1 MLLITHSLGLGSV
14 WVELA
19 PVMRIVKEVLAENG
33 VKEDTAVAVLP
44 IGRPRRGT
52 AKNNRPDEKKN
63 RGIGGVSLTASS

>member
-19 PVMRIVKEVLAENG
+19 PVMRIVREVLAENV

-44 IGRPRRGT
+44 IGRPAEVQQEIIDRTR
-52 AKNNRPDEKKN
+52 KK
-63 RGIGGVSLTASS
+63 IEELAEYH